1 MNVLIL
7 STVRSGSSRLLE
19 SISSYYNQE
28 GIFEPTT
35 PQYKKD
41 FNPSEDIVKIVIQ
54 TLSIEEHLELISKF
68 KNVILLDRK
77 DIKAQVESYL
87 NLWTYLNGDYNK
99 KYVAK
104 GFSEGVVNQT
114 LDKFKKWKSD
124 LKVISKKINRPI
136 IYLEDL
142 LEFKEIK
149 GIGYDTRFFK
159 KEYKLRQ
166 KRVI

>member
-35 PQYKKD
+35 PRYKKD

-54 TLSIEEHLELISKF
+54 TLSIEEHLELINKF

-87 NLWTYLNGDYNK
+87 K
-99 KYVAK
+99 
-104 GFSEGVVNQT
+104 
-114 LDKFKKWKSD
+114 
-124 LKVISKKINRPI
+124 
-136 IYLEDL
+136 
-142 LEFKEIK
+142 
-149 GIGYDTRFFK
+149 
-159 KEYKLRQ
+159 
-166 KRVI
+166 